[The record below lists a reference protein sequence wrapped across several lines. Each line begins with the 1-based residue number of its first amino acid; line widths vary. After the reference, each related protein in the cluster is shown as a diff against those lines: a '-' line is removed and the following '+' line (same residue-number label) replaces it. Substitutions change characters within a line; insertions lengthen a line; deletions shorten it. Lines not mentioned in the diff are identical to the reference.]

1 MAQLERVEL
10 VEGAPRLRDDYGQ
23 REVQDE
29 RQGLGYRTLFPFVLP
44 SSRLTTCA
52 HTSRPEC
59 FHQRDA
65 FPGFFERVL
74 NLLGT
79 QLTMQE
85 RIIYV
90 TFLVNCFQSLEDEM
104 LRKECLRIVSLP
116 LWHALNP
123 TRLQRELDAQP
134 KLARVWR
141 YLKKKE
147 TPSAA
152 APAPAAPAGKPAA
165 KGRKRR
171 SEAAE
176 AESGPAAVAA
186 AGAAHEK
193 TFVPR
198 LLEDF
203 LALLKT
209 ITPQHAERA
218 EIAYCERFVEF
229 LVDLMNQL
237 PTRRY
242 FRVVLEDSRL
252 LIKCRHSALYSQ
264 IGAAEGEGRL
274 FRKLVETLAFY
285 EGFEINDYTGEALTD
300 ADMLKAHYERLHRLQ
315 MFAFAKFPAKLRPLA
330 LANVGAIEG
339 RAALLK
345 HVAPLSDAEFRTL
358 CEELA
363 LVGPG
368 GSETRAFLN
377 EVFAQSLE
385 KRQSQLQK
393 INEMPLYP
401 NEAVMWDANVVPA
414 ESYTGEEVLALPKL
428 NLQFLT
434 IHDYLLR
441 NFNLFRLESAYE
453 IREDLH
459 DAISRVAP
467 RLEPGGDVSAQL
479 RSHTN
484 TEDGTQTR
492 EYSQHTD
499 DTYTHHVPGSHA
511 LSTADDARRVEP
523 HGAAHPGG
531 ARVARGGAAHRRE
544 QALGGEGRGDRV
556 ARQFPTRQHQGRV
569 GKYPPARR
577 RLPRHAQTATRA
589 H

>member
-1 MAQLERVEL
+1 MIMVNEKFRMNVKAWGTALCSL
-10 VEGAPRLRDDYGQ
+10 
-23 REVQDE
+23 
-29 RQGLGYRTLFPFVLP
+29 
-44 SSRLTTCA
+44 SSSPPHRFTSCT
-52 HTSRPEC
+52 HTSRAEC
-59 FHQRDA
+59 FHQRADA
-65 FPGFFERVL
+65 FPGFFERAL

-176 AESGPAAVAA
+176 GESGPAAVAA

-198 LLEDF
+198 LLDDF

-242 FRVVLEDSRL
+242 LRVVLEDSRL

-264 IGAAEGEGRL
+264 MAAADGAGRL

-401 NEAVMWDANVVPA
+401 SEAVMWDANVVPA

-459 DAISRVAP
+459 DAISRAAP
-467 RLEPGGDVSAQL
+467 RLEPGGDVSATL
-479 RSHTN
+479 SAHF
-484 TEDGTQTR
+484 EATQTSAQRR
-492 EYSQHTD
+492 EHPQPHIHTTD
-499 DTYTHHVPGSHA
+499 A
-511 LSTADDARRVEP
+511 LSRPGPHAPSSRRRL
-523 HGAAHPGG
+523 A
-531 ARVARGGAAHRRE
+531 GGAAWRCPFSQCACRTWGRR
-544 QALGGEGRGDRV
+544 AS
-556 ARQFPTRQHQGRV
+556 ARTSP
-569 GKYPPARR
+569 RR
-577 RLPRHAQTATRA
+577 CGPR
-589 H
+589 

>member
-1 MAQLERVEL
+1 MVMVNEKFRMNVKAWGTNPHQSISI
-10 VEGAPRLRDDYGQ
+10 
-23 REVQDE
+23 
-29 RQGLGYRTLFPFVLP
+29 GLPLSAHLP
-44 SSRLTTCA
+44 CSLD
-52 HTSRPEC
+52 C
-59 FHQRDA
+59 FHEKADA
-65 FPGFFERVL
+65 FPGLFERTL

-79 QLTMQE
+79 SMSIQE
-85 RIIYV
+85 RTIYV

-104 LRKECLRIVSLP
+104 VRKECLRIVSLP

-152 APAPAAPAGKPAA
+152 PPAAPAGKPAAA

-176 AESGPAAVAA
+176 AASGPVAVAA
-186 AGAAHEK
+186 ASAAHEK

-198 LLEDF
+198 LIEDF
-203 LALLKT
+203 VALLKS
-209 ITPQHAERA
+209 ITPQHAERGDV
-218 EIAYCERFVEF
+218 AYCERFVEF
-229 LVDLMNQL
+229 LIDLASQL

-252 LIKCRHSALYSQ
+252 LIKCRFSPLYAQ
-264 IGAAEGEGRL
+264 MGAAEGRL
-274 FRKLVETLAFY
+274 FRKLVETLQFY

-315 MFAFAKFPAKLRPLA
+315 TFAFARFPAKLRQLA
-330 LANVGAIEG
+330 LANVGAVEG

-345 HVAPLSDAEFRTL
+345 HVATLSDAEFRAL

-368 GSETRAFLN
+368 GSETRAFLQ
-377 EVFAQSLE
+377 EVFAQAFE

-401 NEAVMWDANVVPA
+401 NEAVMWDANVVPS

-459 DAISRVAP
+459 DAIGRVAP
-467 RLEPGGDVSAQL
+467 R
-479 RSHTN
+479 
-484 TEDGTQTR
+484 
-492 EYSQHTD
+492 
-499 DTYTHHVPGSHA
+499 
-511 LSTADDARRVEP
+511 VEP
-523 HGAAHPGG
+523 TSDVRINCHISLH
-531 ARVARGGAAHRRE
+531 
-544 QALGGEGRGDRV
+544 
-556 ARQFPTRQHQGRV
+556 
-569 GKYPPARR
+569 
-577 RLPRHAQTATRA
+577 
-589 H
+589 